1 MVSISR
7 DGGVGYAEAIHL
19 KFNFYGFIPSDSY
32 FPDDSGIQVIGEPG
46 RYLVAACATLV
57 ANVSAVRCN
66 IVDEGKPTPV
76 DDKKASE
83 AVHTISREEENMVVQ
98 DLGDTNLSSPLLK
111 DFVEELADYSAMYAR
126 QNLAQQEVDLYTDRM
141 DFSKPS
147 LTGSMNLLSIQEG
160 DKPSVDQDVSLGFFP
175 DKTLHQVGVG
185 QFHEGDKPS
194 VDHHTVEGM
203 PAVVVNDVIDRVDI
217 EEEAEK
223 KEGENVILSLAAAGE
238 AAVAGVVVQSVADN
252 APLQDDFSYYIND
265 GVYSAFNNIMFDHA
279 VVRPR
284 VLRNAA
290 GYSQKQHST
299 GRARSVSVTDAG
311 DGFMALEYDNDSNTD
326 SDNEK
331 GNPGKPANKLYTST
345 IFGPTCDSIDVVC
358 RSVLLPKL
366 DIGSWLYF
374 NNMGAYTM
382 AAASSFNGFEPSER
396 FYVCSVQPEHFGQL
410 AAGPSTES

>member
-160 DKPSVDQDVSLGFFP
+160 DKPSVD
-175 DKTLHQVGVG
+175 
-185 QFHEGDKPS
+185 
-194 VDHHTVEGM
+194 HHTVEGM

-331 GNPGKPANKLYTST
+331 GNPDKPANKLYTST